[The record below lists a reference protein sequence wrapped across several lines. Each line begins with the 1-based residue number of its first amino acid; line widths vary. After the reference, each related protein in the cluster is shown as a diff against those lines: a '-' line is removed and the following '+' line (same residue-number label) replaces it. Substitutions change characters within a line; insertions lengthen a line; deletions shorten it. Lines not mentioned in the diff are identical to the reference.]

1 MKRILIAVLFVTA
14 ATVTSAQELQ
24 AKLTVVATRV
34 STQVD
39 KKVFQTLQTALTNF
53 LNNRKWTTQ
62 TYTAQERIQC
72 SFLLNIDQDMGENV
86 YKASLTVQSARPV
99 YNTTYQSPI
108 INFQDNDIIFRYME
122 FQPVEFNENRVQGTD
137 PLAANLTAI
146 LAYYVNI
153 ILGMDYDSFAPRGG
167 DPFFQ
172 KAQNIVNNAPE
183 SRDIVG
189 WKTFDGLRNRYRLV
203 EDLTDNRYA
212 LVHDAI
218 YAYYRSGL
226 DLFYENEKDAR
237 TGVLNALGFLNS
249 VNQETPNTMV
259 MQFFFLGKSNELV
272 KIFSKADTDIK
283 TKARD
288 LLTKLDVTNINAYKE
303 LR

>member
-1 MKRILIAVLFVTA
+1 
-14 ATVTSAQELQ
+14 
-24 AKLTVVATRV
+24 
-34 STQVD
+34 
-39 KKVFQTLQTALTNF
+39 
-53 LNNRKWTTQ
+53 
-62 TYTAQERIQC
+62 
-72 SFLLNIDQDMGENV
+72 
-86 YKASLTVQSARPV
+86 
-99 YNTTYQSPI
+99 
-108 INFQDNDIIFRYME
+108 
-122 FQPVEFNENRVQGTD
+122 
-137 PLAANLTAI
+137 
-146 LAYYVNI
+146 
-153 ILGMDYDSFAPRGG
+153 MDYDSFAPRGG

-189 WKTFDGLRNRYRLV
+189 WKTFDGIRNRYRLV

-226 DLFYENEKDAR
+226 DLFYENEKEAR
-237 TGVLNALGFLNS
+237 NGILSALGFLNAI
-249 VNQETPNTMV
+249 NQETPNTMV

-272 KIFSKADTDIK
+272 KIFSKADTEVK

-288 LLTKLDVTNINAYKE
+288 LLTKLDITNINAYKE